1 MWSLIRYIFSFI
13 WEGFHNP
20 EKRKKPWFLYS
31 VGGLMLFL
39 VGLCYVLGN
48 NLRSRSVLNHKWEAA
63 YASLKYNYNLT
74 MENNNRL
81 IKINRHLTEINSKLL
96 ESGMDMFMRIADAN
110 LSDEEKDAMKGELE
124 FMKEMQK
131 SLIQQVADAA
141 LQDKKTDD
149 NVKKD
154 DQQVKKILNDTGR
167 DPNLPAELPP
177 PPAPLPTPKSIGD
190 EKDKP

>member
-1 MWSLIRYIFSFI
+1 
-13 WEGFHNP
+13 
-20 EKRKKPWFLYS
+20 
-31 VGGLMLFL
+31 
-39 VGLCYVLGN
+39 
-48 NLRSRSVLNHKWEAA
+48 
-63 YASLKYNYNLT
+63 

-141 LQDKKTDD
+141 LQDRKTDD

-167 DPNLPAELPP
+167 DPNLPVES

>member
-1 MWSLIRYIFSFI
+1 
-13 WEGFHNP
+13 
-20 EKRKKPWFLYS
+20 
-31 VGGLMLFL
+31 
-39 VGLCYVLGN
+39 
-48 NLRSRSVLNHKWEAA
+48 
-63 YASLKYNYNLT
+63 

-81 IKINRHLTEINSKLL
+81 IKINRHLTEINSNLL

-177 PPAPLPTPKSIGD
+177 PPAPLPAPKSIGD